1 MLCCTCLFHLSL
13 RHSPTVVDD
22 ACGLEAGGLVELD
35 KQLTHHVGE
44 VLYYFLAEELL
55 LGKVL
60 PRSLHPHR
68 GAVAARV
75 SVHASHHCRNGRL
88 LAITCWGVSDIG
100 TQEDHRL
107 LEYRWS
113 GGENQTKDSLY
124 TKKTFRLYSQCHS
137 ATDAHL

>member
-44 VLYYFLAEELL
+44 VLDYFLAEELL

-60 PRSLHPHR
+60 PRSLHPHC

-75 SVHASHHCRNGRL
+75 SVHAAHHCRNGRL
-88 LAITCWGVSDIG
+88 LAIACRGVSDIG
-100 TQEDHRL
+100 TQEDHWL

-113 GGENQTKDSLY
+113 GGGGIEQKIHY
-124 TKKTFRLYSQCHS
+124 THKKNI
-137 ATDAHL
+137 